1 MTKILVVLSLTAAA
15 LAAQAPGSTGATGP
29 KTVKKAVTARKATT
43 APQPAAIAPVT
54 IPKDA
59 TENPNGSYSWTDKQG
74 KNWTF
79 VKTPFGIVKSET
91 QASSSTPASLAGTK
105 AFDEGDKIRFEKPS
119 PFGTVKWEKNK
130 TDLTDEER
138 QVVESQQNSQKVKQD

>member
-1 MTKILVVLSLTAAA
+1 MKKILVVLSLTAAS
-15 LAAQAPGSTGATGP
+15 LAAQAPGGTGATGAKAAK
-29 KTVKKAVTARKATT
+29 KTVAARKVTV
-43 APQPAAIAPVT
+43 APKPVAVAPVT

-59 TENPNGSYSWTDKQG
+59 IQNPNGSYSWTDKQG

-79 VKTPFGIVKSET
+79 VQTPFGVIKSE
-91 QASSSTPASLAGTK
+91 APADASTPASLAGAR

-130 TDLTDEER
+130 ADLTDEER
-138 QVVESQQNSQKVKQD
+138 RLVENSQKAKQD